1 MIKQL
6 QPTISVNTIAFFK
19 KNEDYLKLKWISAI
33 IWFARFDIKQ

>member
-19 KNEDYLKLKWISAI
+19 KNEDYLKLKLTG
-33 IWFARFDIKQ
+33 